1 MFSVYIEGSTFSFL
15 KSTDKNFQ
23 VYLEAGGYVKGQN
36 LSAIRRAFQKNE
48 KSSLQWAFS
57 TCDTRWV
64 YISYWGDILK
74 FKISLVF

>member
-23 VYLEAGGYVKGQN
+23 VYLEAGEYVRGQN
-36 LSAIRRAFQKNE
+36 LSAIHRAFQKNE

-57 TCDTRWV
+57 TCDTRRV